1 MPRGA
6 RTADLPAD
14 RRCQDRQYYIA
25 LGGRRALAGLGI
37 LSELHGLQILGD
49 LLHGLQILGDL
60 LMISGGLR
68 GGRHDGRGTSPGARP
83 QTGTAPRQERIII
96 SVGFNIDKF
105 VMKTSVLLNGGLQS
119 NKKEITK

>member
-14 RRCQDRQYYIA
+14 RRCQDRQHFIA

-37 LSELHGLQILGD
+37 LTELHGLQILGD

-96 SVGFNIDKF
+96 KVGY
-105 VMKTSVLLNGGLQS
+105 L
-119 NKKEITK
+119 

>member
-14 RRCQDRQYYIA
+14 RRCQDRQHFIA

-37 LSELHGLQILGD
+37 LTELHGLQILGDLLHGLQILGD

-96 SVGFNIDKF
+96 KVGY
-105 VMKTSVLLNGGLQS
+105 L
-119 NKKEITK
+119 

>member
-1 MPRGA
+1 VPRGA
-6 RTADLPAD
+6 RTADPPAD
-14 RRCQDRQYYIA
+14 RRCHDRQYYIA

-37 LSELHGLQILGD
+37 LTELHGLQILRDLLHGLQILGDLLHGLQILGD

-68 GGRHDGRGTSPGARP
+68 GGRHEGRGTSPGARP

-96 SVGFNIDKF
+96 KVGY
-105 VMKTSVLLNGGLQS
+105 L
-119 NKKEITK
+119 